1 MADTALNPAHTISD
15 ILARPLQL
23 YRGLKG
29 DALAKAIAGRLS
41 MAGPG
46 LQLTNLREEIR
57 RKDQEPFTIFKDGSL
72 SLRDG
77 ECVSVVGPSGCGKTT
92 LLRVING
99 LLPRTSGEIYID
111 GKSAAELD
119 HELVMGFVFQGASL
133 LPWRTSLK
141 NVLLGLEGRGA
152 NAAEAENIARKFLDL
167 VGLSGFENHYPHEL
181 SGGMQQRV
189 NLARALAVNPRILLM
204 DEPFAALDAQTRNF
218 MQLELLRI
226 WRETR
231 KTVIFVTHMIAEA
244 ILLSD
249 RVIVFS
255 HRPGTIRSEFQVPL
269 ERPRTMEM
277 RADPRFLEL
286 ENILWK
292 QIEAEVNASGGF
304 AQM

>member
-1 MADTALNPAHTISD
+1 
-15 ILARPLQL
+15 
-23 YRGLKG
+23 
-29 DALAKAIAGRLS
+29 
-41 MAGPG
+41 MAGPV
-46 LQLTNLREEIR
+46 LELRNLRKEIP
-57 RKDQEPFTIFKDGSL
+57 RKDSEPFTIFKDVNL

-77 ECVSVVGPSGCGKTT
+77 EFVSVVGPSGCGKTT
-92 LLRVING
+92 MLRVING
-99 LLPRTSGEIYID
+99 LMPRTSGEIFID
-111 GKSAAELD
+111 GKSAADLD

-133 LPWRTSLK
+133 LPWRTSLR
-141 NVLLGLEGRGA
+141 NVLLGLEGRGHSPK
-152 NAAEAENIARKFLDL
+152 EAEQSARKFLDL

-249 RVIVFS
+249 RVIVFT

-269 ERPRTMEM
+269 PRPRTMEM
-277 RADPRFLEL
+277 RSDPRFLEL
-286 ENILWK
+286 ENVVWK

>member
-1 MADTALNPAHTISD
+1 
-15 ILARPLQL
+15 
-23 YRGLKG
+23 
-29 DALAKAIAGRLS
+29 
-41 MAGPG
+41 MAGPV
-46 LQLTNLREEIR
+46 LELSNLSKEIL
-57 RKDQEPFTIFKDGSL
+57 RKDHEPFTIFKDVSL

-77 ECVSVVGPSGCGKTT
+77 EFVSVVGPSGCGKTT

-99 LLPRTSGEIYID
+99 LMPRTSGEIFID
-111 GKSAAELD
+111 GKSAAEID

-141 NVLLGLEGRGA
+141 NVLLGLEGRGT
-152 NAAEAENIARKFLDL
+152 NAAEAERIARKFLDL

>member
-1 MADTALNPAHTISD
+1 
-15 ILARPLQL
+15 
-23 YRGLKG
+23 
-29 DALAKAIAGRLS
+29 
-41 MAGPG
+41 MAGPV
-46 LQLTNLREEIR
+46 LELRNLHKEIP
-57 RKDQEPFTIFKDGSL
+57 RKDSEPFTIFKDVNL

-77 ECVSVVGPSGCGKTT
+77 EFVSVVGPSGCGKTT
-92 LLRVING
+92 MLRVING
-99 LLPRTSGEIYID
+99 LMPRTAGEILID
-111 GKSAAELD
+111 GKSADDMD

-133 LPWRTSLK
+133 LPWRTSLR
-141 NVLLGLEGRGA
+141 NVLLGVEGRGQ
-152 NAAEAENIARKFLDL
+152 NADSAEKVARKYLEL
-167 VGLSGFENHYPHEL
+167 VGLAGFENHYPHEL

-189 NLARALAVNPRILLM
+189 NLARALAINPRILLM

-226 WRETR
+226 WRETK

-249 RVIVFS
+249 RVVVFT

-269 ERPRTMEM
+269 PRPRTMEM
-277 RADPRFLEL
+277 RSDPRFLEL
-286 ENILWK
+286 ENVVWK

>member
-1 MADTALNPAHTISD
+1 
-15 ILARPLQL
+15 
-23 YRGLKG
+23 
-29 DALAKAIAGRLS
+29 
-41 MAGPG
+41 MAGPV
-46 LQLTNLREEIR
+46 LELRNLRKEIL
-57 RKDQEPFTIFKDGSL
+57 RKDREPFVIFQNLSL

-77 ECVSVVGPSGCGKTT
+77 EFVSVVGPSGCGKTT
-92 LLRVING
+92 MLRVVNG
-99 LLPRTSGEIYID
+99 LLPSSGGEIFID
-111 GKSAAELD
+111 GKSAADLD

-141 NVLLGLEGRGA
+141 NVLLGLEGRKQ
-152 NAAEAENIARKFLDL
+152 NPRDAEQIARRYLEL

-226 WRETR
+226 WAEAK
-231 KTVIFVTHMIAEA
+231 KTVVFVTHMIAEA

-249 RVIVFS
+249 RVVVFS

-269 ERPRTMEM
+269 PRPRTMEM
-277 RADPRFLEL
+277 RSDSRFLEL
-286 ENILWK
+286 ENVVWK

>member
-1 MADTALNPAHTISD
+1 
-15 ILARPLQL
+15 
-23 YRGLKG
+23 
-29 DALAKAIAGRLS
+29 
-41 MAGPG
+41 MAGPV
-46 LQLTNLREEIR
+46 LEIR
-57 RKDQEPFTIFKDGSL
+57 NLQKEIPRKDREPFTIFQNINL
-72 SLRDG
+72 SVREG
-77 ECVSVVGPSGCGKTT
+77 EFVSIVGPSGCGKTT
-92 LLRVING
+92 MLRVING
-99 LLPRTSGEIYID
+99 LMPRTSGDIYID
-111 GKSAAELD
+111 GKSAESMD

-133 LPWRTSLK
+133 LPWRTSLR
-141 NVLLGLEGRGA
+141 NVLLGLEGRGP
-152 NAAEAENIARKFLDL
+152 NAKEAEQSARKFLDL

-255 HRPGTIRSEFQVPL
+255 HRPGTIRSEFPVPL
-269 ERPRTMEM
+269 ERPRKMEM
-277 RADPRFLEL
+277 RSDPRFLEL
-286 ENILWK
+286 ENVLWK
-292 QIEAEVNASGGF
+292 QIEEEVNASGGF
-304 AQM
+304 NQM